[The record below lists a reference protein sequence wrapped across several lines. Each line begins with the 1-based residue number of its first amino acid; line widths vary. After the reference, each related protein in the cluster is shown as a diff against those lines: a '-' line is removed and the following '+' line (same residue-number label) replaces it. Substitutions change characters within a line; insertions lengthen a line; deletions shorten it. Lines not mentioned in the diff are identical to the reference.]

1 MTSTYITTQE
11 QAMYGCTEDYL
22 KACATTSTNFNM
34 FLAGIL
40 SDVQEC
46 MEMGNLEK
54 ARKLTNRAKFLIFTF
69 TDTRNETVL
78 INYDE
83 VTA

>member
-1 MTSTYITTQE
+1 MF
-11 QAMYGCTEDYL
+11 GCTEEYL
-22 KACATTSTNFNM
+22 KACATTSSNFNM

-46 MEMGNLEK
+46 MSNGNLEQ

-69 TDTRNETVL
+69 TDTRNKTKL